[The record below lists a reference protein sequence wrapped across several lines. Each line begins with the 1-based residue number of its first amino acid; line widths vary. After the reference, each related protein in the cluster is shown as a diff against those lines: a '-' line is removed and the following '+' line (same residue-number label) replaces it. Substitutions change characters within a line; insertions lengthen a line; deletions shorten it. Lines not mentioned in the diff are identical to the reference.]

1 MSLWKVLSKPQI
13 VHQVNTVEMQAG
25 SFVWGKDGFKW
36 TAGNLNKDSS
46 DEGVIQNHWENKVSK
61 KQQESDKT
69 GESSS
74 GVSYRSSG
82 WN

>member
-36 TAGNLNKDSS
+36 TAGNKKSS
-46 DEGVIQNHWENKVSK
+46 DEEVIQNPWENKVSK
-61 KQQESDKT
+61 KQQELDKT
-69 GESSS
+69 GKTSL